1 MSTVRRSVVGG
12 RDQLWLAAHATE
24 AIAGCRPVRAS
35 PYLTL
40 MHHAPVESFSAYTES
55 LPVQQRG
62 TLLLVLWVNSVLTLS
77 LYAAQLAVT
86 SRALRRAA
94 RGGRP
99 VATVLE
105 CATSPSTAAV
115 LSVSV
120 LHKLAREC
128 FLRQLDRRIHAAQT
142 ANQAC

>member
-1 MSTVRRSVVGG
+1 M
-12 RDQLWLAAHATE
+12 
-24 AIAGCRPVRAS
+24 I
-35 PYLTL
+35 
-40 MHHAPVESFSAYTES
+40 HAPAETFSAYTES

-62 TLLLVLWVNSVLTLS
+62 TLLLVLWINSVLTLS
-77 LYAAQLAVT
+77 LYAVQLAV
-86 SRALRRAA
+86 SGRALRRAA

-105 CATSPSTAAV
+105 CAISPSTAAV

-142 ANQAC
+142 AAR